1 MGLLMLGSTR
11 SVLSLV
17 PQNSDPGVSARAG
30 LLKCIRLCVHKDA
43 LPAGLDFPTYP
54 VYVT

>member
-1 MGLLMLGSTR
+1 MGLLALGSTC

-54 VYVT
+54 VYIT